1 MVKLSKLIIVGALM
15 FFGLGNLNVL
25 AQSKIGHINSNELLE
40 LMPERTAAAKQVEQ
54 HAVQLENQLKAMSAE
69 YQGKVSEYQNQQ
81 ALMAEAVKQTK
92 VKEITDLET
101 RIQQF
106 QQSAQ
111 EELQKKEAEVLQPII
126 DKAKKAI
133 DDVAK
138 EKGYD
143 YILDTGLGVVLYSNT
158 GDNILP
164 LVKKKL
170 SL

>member
-1 MVKLSKLIIVGALM
+1 MKKTLLLLIAVGLFGTGTLM
-15 FFGLGNLNVL
+15 
-25 AQSKIGHINSNELLE
+25 AQNSKIGHINSNELLE

-143 YILDTGLGVVLYSNT
+143 YILDTGLGVVLYSAT

-170 SL
+170 NL

>member
-1 MVKLSKLIIVGALM
+1 MKKTLLLLIAVAL
-15 FFGLGNLNVL
+15 LGTVTVMGQN
-25 AQSKIGHINSNELLE
+25 SKIGHINSNELLE
-40 LMPERTAAAKQVEQ
+40 LMPAKAAAAKQVEQ
-54 HAVQLENQLKAMSAE
+54 HAKQLEDQLRAMSAE
-69 YQGKVSEYQNQQ
+69 YQGKVSEYQGQQ

-92 VKEITDLET
+92 IKEISDLET

-106 QQSAQ
+106 QLSAQ

-170 SL
+170 GL

>member
-1 MVKLSKLIIVGALM
+1 MKKTLLLLVTVALM
-15 FFGLGNLNVL
+15 GAVNVMG
-25 AQSKIGHINSNELLE
+25 QNSKVGHINSNELLE
-40 LMPERTAAAKQVEQ
+40 LMPEKTAAAKQVEQ
-54 HAVQLENQLKAMSAE
+54 HAKQLEDQLRTMSAE

-92 VKEITDLET
+92 LKEISDLET

-106 QQSAQ
+106 QLSAQ

-143 YILDTGLGVVLYSNT
+143 YILDTGLGVVLYSET

-170 SL
+170 NL

>member
-1 MVKLSKLIIVGALM
+1 
-15 FFGLGNLNVL
+15 
-25 AQSKIGHINSNELLE
+25 
-40 LMPERTAAAKQVEQ
+40 
-54 HAVQLENQLKAMSAE
+54 MSAE